1 MSRGGTPRGS
11 KDEGCEVKSLDQFA
25 LDLQQE
31 IQVESSLLDEEQPRA
46 DVLTGRLIAE
56 LTDIG
61 ELDDGVVCH
70 HEARGLLV
78 SGYNVG
84 PDEESLDLFVTIFS
98 GGSPPATVAK
108 PDIDAAFRRLRT
120 FLDKARTGLHRSVEE
135 SSPAF
140 DMAQRIDQMW
150 PEVDRL
156 RMFLFTDARVRT
168 APPADGDY
176 EGVPLSYHVWD
187 VERLYRLSTSGQ
199 RREAI
204 EVDLEE
210 LWGQPLPCLGPDGG
224 KGDYESYMLVMPGQ
238 LLSDIY
244 SRYGARLLE
253 LNVRS
258 FLQARGKVNRGIQ
271 ETIKNEPERFLAY
284 NNGISMTA
292 SGVDTVTI
300 SGGLRAIRR
309 VRDLQIV
316 NGGQTTA
323 SLYHAVTKAKADLSN
338 VHVQAKLSVVDPEHL
353 ESIVPKISE
362 FANSQNKVNTAD
374 FSANHPFH
382 VRVEEL
388 SRTVWAPAADGGQ
401 HMTRWFYERA
411 RGQYADELAR
421 ERTPARQ
428 RKFRDV
434 HPAAQRFTK
443 TDLAKYE
450 NTWDQLPFVVALGA
464 EKNFRE
470 FTIRLKDRGDFVPDQ
485 DYFQKL
491 IAKAILFKRAEKLIG
506 ALHLGGY
513 RAQTVTYALS
523 LIAHRTGQRLDL
535 GDIWRRQQLSP
546 ELQSAIEALAPRI
559 HELLLAAPGRGNVG
573 EWAKKPACW
582 TAVQKLAW
590 EPAAGL
596 EQQLV
601 TASKATRTRNE
612 SSVAETLTDEE
623 RAAMTTV
630 LALNAVAWFEL
641 AAWAKQTDNL
651 QPWQRGLTFSLGRL
665 RSAGKE
671 PSRKQA
677 IQAERILTEAR
688 RLGFRETQ

>member
-1 MSRGGTPRGS
+1 VTT
-11 KDEGCEVKSLDQFA
+11 LDQFS

-46 DVLTGRLIAE
+46 DVFTGRLIAE
-56 LTDIG
+56 LTDVG
-61 ELDDGVVCH
+61 ELDDGVACH
-70 HEARGLLV
+70 YEARGLLA

-98 GGSPPATVAK
+98 GSSPPASLPKADV
-108 PDIDAAFRRLRT
+108 DGAFRRLRT
-120 FLDKARTGLHRSVEE
+120 FLDKATTGLHQTMEE
-135 SSPAF
+135 SSAAF
-140 DMAQRIDQMW
+140 DMAQRIQQIW
-150 PEVDRL
+150 PDVDRL

-168 APPADGDY
+168 APPADGEYDT
-176 EGVPLSYHVWD
+176 VPLSYQVWD
-187 VERLYRLSTSGQ
+187 IERLYRLSTSGQ

-204 EVDLEE
+204 EIDVEQ
-210 LWGQPLPCLGPDGG
+210 LWGEPLPCLGPNGG
-224 KGDYESYMLVMPGQ
+224 KGDYESYMLVIPGQ

-258 FLQARGKVNRGIQ
+258 FLQTRGKVNRGIQ

-284 NNGISMTA
+284 NNGISITA
-292 SGVDTVTI
+292 SGVDTVAVE
-300 SGGLRAIRR
+300 GGLHALRR
-309 VRDLQIV
+309 IRDLQIV

-323 SLYHAVTKAKADLSN
+323 SLYHAATKAKANLSE
-338 VHVQAKLSVVDPEHL
+338 VHVQAKLSVVDADHL
-353 ESIVPKISE
+353 ESIVPRISE

-388 SRTVWAPAADGGQ
+388 SRTVWAPAADGSH

-434 HPAAQRFTK
+434 HPTAQRFTK

-470 FTIRLKDRGDFVPDQ
+470 FTIRLQARGDFLPDQ
-485 DYFQKL
+485 EYFERL
-491 IAKAILFKRAEKLIG
+491 IGKAILFKRAEKLIG
-506 ALHLGGY
+506 ALRLGGY
-513 RAQTVTYALS
+513 RAQTVTYVLS

-535 GDIWRRQQLSP
+535 GDIWRRQLLSR
-546 ELQSAIEALAPRI
+546 ELELAIDALAPRI
-559 HELLLAAPGRGNVG
+559 HEVLLAAPGRGNVG

-582 TAVQKLAW
+582 TAVEKLAW
-590 EPAAGL
+590 EPPAAL
-596 EQQLV
+596 ERQLL
-601 TASKATRTRNE
+601 TSSRATRTRNE
-612 SSVAETLTDEE
+612 SSMVETLTDEE
-623 RAAMTTV
+623 RAAMAAV
-630 LALNAVAWFEL
+630 LGVSAAAWFQL

-651 QPWQRGLTFSLGRL
+651 QAWQRGLSFSLGRL
-665 RSAGKE
+665 LSAGKE

-677 IQAERILTEAR
+677 IQAERILAEAR
-688 RLGFRETQ
+688 RLGFQETQ